1 MSTMNICF
9 GREVRPVYGFADFK
23 VPIAFLFY
31 RNQDLSR
38 NSKFQQETWIDSVQF
53 TPSLLK
59 ASMNETKALP
69 WISKLLLFVWLCSQ
83 RVKCIWQTETVV
95 VGRVLEIT
103 HALELNKSEGMF
115 SAEPP
120 QVLLSSSIL
129 ADVLLNLFLQI
140 EMGRRVPL
148 SE

>member
-1 MSTMNICF
+1 MQMQFT
-9 GREVRPVYGFADFK
+9 
-23 VPIAFLFY
+23 
-31 RNQDLSR
+31 R

-53 TPSLLK
+53 IPSLLK
-59 ASMNETKALP
+59 ASMNETKTLQ

-83 RVKCIWQTETVV
+83 RAKCIWQIETVV

-120 QVLLSSSIL
+120 QVLLLAASLLMSSLISSY
-129 ADVLLNLFLQI
+129 
-140 EMGRRVPL
+140 R
-148 SE
+148 